1 MIRTDNLTRK
11 FGKVVAVE
19 NLSLE
24 VHKGEVFGFIGPNG
38 AGKTTTV
45 RMLCCLIAP
54 TEGTAYIGDNEIN
67 RDPDSLNI
75 RQMVGLLPESPG
87 LYERLSPYRNLD
99 FFAQLY
105 GVPQGKRRER
115 IKDLLEMLNMWKKR
129 DEPVGTF
136 SKGMKQK
143 IAIARALVHD
153 PEILFLDEP
162 TSGLDPRAAKTVR
175 DFLSDLRREGRTIF
189 LNTHNLDE
197 AERLCDRVALVNTK
211 LVAVGSPL
219 ELKRRFWGRTT
230 VVQLKAVSES
240 IISAVEALPFVKNV
254 SAEDSKLLVDV
265 GNPEEENSMLAETI
279 LASGGKIQFI
289 SEMERTL
296 EDVYL
301 KLIGGDS

>member
-19 NLSLE
+19 NLTLD
-24 VHKGEVFGFIGPNG
+24 VRKGEVFGFIGPNG

-54 TEGTAYIGDNEIN
+54 TEGTAFIGDNEIN

-105 GVPQGKRRER
+105 GVPRSKREER
-115 IKDLLEMLNMWKKR
+115 IKDLLQMLNMWKKR
-129 DEPVGTF
+129 DDPVGTF

-175 DFLSDLRREGRTIF
+175 DFLSDLKREGRTIF
-189 LNTHNLDE
+189 LNTHNLAE

-219 ELKRRFWGRTT
+219 ELKRRYWERTT
-230 VVQLKAVSES
+230 QVQLKAISPS
-240 IISAVEALPFVKNV
+240 IISAVEALPFAKNV
-254 SAEDSKLLVDV
+254 RTEDSKLLVDV
-265 GNPEEENSMLAETI
+265 GNPEEDNSMLAQTI
-279 LASGGKIQFI
+279 LAAGGKIQFI

>member
-1 MIRTDNLTRK
+1 MIRTENLTRK
-11 FGKVVAVE
+11 FGNVVAVE
-19 NLSLE
+19 NLTLD
-24 VHKGEVFGFIGPNG
+24 VRKGEVFGFIGPNG

-54 TEGTAYIGDNEIN
+54 TEGTAFIGDNEIN

-105 GVPQGKRRER
+105 GVPRSKREER
-115 IKDLLEMLNMWKKR
+115 IKDLLQMLNMWKKR

-189 LNTHNLDE
+189 LNTHNLSE

-211 LVAVGSPL
+211 LVAVGSPM
-219 ELKRRFWGRTT
+219 ELKRRYWERTT
-230 VVQLKAVSES
+230 QVQLKAISPS
-240 IISAVEALPFVKNV
+240 IISAVEALPFAKNV
-254 SAEDSKLLVDV
+254 RTEDSKLLVDV
-265 GNPEEENSMLAETI
+265 GNPEEDNSMLAQTI
-279 LASGGKIQFI
+279 LAAGGKIQFI

-301 KLIGGDS
+301 KLIGGG

>member
-1 MIRTDNLTRK
+1 MIRTENLTRK

-19 NLSLE
+19 NLTLD
-24 VHKGEVFGFIGPNG
+24 VRKGEVFGFIGPNG

-54 TEGTAYIGDNEIN
+54 TEGTAFIGDNEIN

-105 GVPQGKRRER
+105 GVPRSKREER
-115 IKDLLEMLNMWKKR
+115 IKDLLQMLNMWKKR
-129 DEPVGTF
+129 DDPVGTF

-175 DFLSDLRREGRTIF
+175 DLLSDLKREGRTIF
-189 LNTHNLDE
+189 LNTHNLAE

-211 LVAVGSPL
+211 LVAVGSPD
-219 ELKRRFWGRTT
+219 ELKRMYWERTT
-230 VVQLKAVSES
+230 QVQLKAISPS
-240 IISAVEALPFVKNV
+240 IISAVEALPFAKNV
-254 SAEDSKLLVDV
+254 RTENSKLLVDV
-265 GNPEEENSMLAETI
+265 GNPEEDNSMLAQTI
-279 LASGGKIQFI
+279 LAAGGKIQFI

>member
-1 MIRTDNLTRK
+1 MIRTDGLTRR
-11 FGKVVAVE
+11 FGKVVAVD
-19 NLSLE
+19 NLNLE
-24 VHKGEVFGFIGPNG
+24 VRRGEVFGFIGPNG

-54 TEGTAYIGDNEIN
+54 TKGTAYIGDNEID

-99 FFAQLY
+99 FYAQLY
-105 GVPQGKRRER
+105 GVSQAKREKR
-115 IKDLLEMLNMWKKR
+115 IKDLLKMLNMWNKR

-153 PEILFLDEP
+153 PDILFLDEP

-175 DFLSDLRREGRTIF
+175 DFLSDLRKEGRTIF
-189 LNTHNLDE
+189 LNTHNLAE
-197 AERLCDRVALVNTK
+197 AERLCDRVGLVNTR
-211 LVAVGSPL
+211 LVEVGTPV
-219 ELKRRFWGRTT
+219 ELKRKYFGRTT
-230 VVQLKAVSES
+230 SIQLKEIRPS
-240 IISAVEALPFVKNV
+240 IVSAVEALPFAKNV
-254 SAEDSKLLVDV
+254 RTENSRLLVDV
-265 GNPEEENSMLAETI
+265 GNPEEDNPALTETI
-279 LASGGKIQFI
+279 IANGGKVQFI
-289 SEMERTL
+289 SELERSL

>member
-1 MIRTDNLTRK
+1 MIRTDGLTRR
-11 FGKVVAVE
+11 FGSVVAVK

-105 GVPQGKRRER
+105 GVPQSKREER
-115 IKDLLEMLNMWKKR
+115 IKDLLKMLNMWKKR

-189 LNTHNLDE
+189 LNTHNLSE
-197 AERLCDRVALVNTK
+197 AERLCDRVALVNTE
-211 LVAVGSPL
+211 LVVVGSPL
-219 ELKRRFWGRTT
+219 ELKRRYWGRTIK
-230 VVQLKAVSES
+230 VQLNTITPS
-240 IISAVEALPFVKNV
+240 IISAVEALPFTKNV
-254 SAEDSKLLVDV
+254 RTEDSRLLVDV
-265 GNPEEENSMLAETI
+265 GNPEEENSVLAETI
-279 LASGGKIQFI
+279 LGAGGKIQFI
-289 SEMERTL
+289 TEKERTL

>member
-1 MIRTDNLTRK
+1 MIRTENLTRK
-11 FGKVVAVE
+11 FGNVVAVE
-19 NLSLE
+19 NLTLD
-24 VHKGEVFGFIGPNG
+24 VRKGEVFGFIGPNG

-54 TEGTAYIGDNEIN
+54 TEGTAFIGDNEIN

-105 GVPQGKRRER
+105 GVPRSKREER
-115 IKDLLEMLNMWKKR
+115 IKDLLQMLNMWKKR

-189 LNTHNLDE
+189 LNTHNLAE

-211 LVAVGSPL
+211 LVAVGSPM
-219 ELKRRFWGRTT
+219 ELKRRYWERTT
-230 VVQLKAVSES
+230 QVQLKTISPS
-240 IISAVEALPFVKNV
+240 IISAVEALPFAKNV
-254 SAEDSKLLVDV
+254 RTEDSKLLVDV
-265 GNPEEENSMLAETI
+265 GNPEEDNSMLAQTI
-279 LASGGKIQFI
+279 LAAGGKIQFI

-301 KLIGGDS
+301 KLIGGGK

>member
-1 MIRTDNLTRK
+1 MIRTENLTRK
-11 FGKVVAVE
+11 FGNVVAVE
-19 NLSLE
+19 NLTLD
-24 VHKGEVFGFIGPNG
+24 VRKGEVFGFIGPNG

-54 TEGTAYIGDNEIN
+54 TEGTAFIGDYEIN

-105 GVPQGKRRER
+105 GVPRAKREER
-115 IKDLLEMLNMWKKR
+115 IKDLLQMLNMWKKR

-189 LNTHNLDE
+189 LNTHNLAE

-219 ELKRRFWGRTT
+219 ELKRRYWERTT
-230 VVQLKAVSES
+230 QVQLKAISPS
-240 IISAVEALPFVKNV
+240 IISAVEALPFAKNV
-254 SAEDSKLLVDV
+254 RTEDSKLLVDV
-265 GNPEEENSMLAETI
+265 GNPEEDNSMLAQTI
-279 LASGGKIQFI
+279 LAAGGKIQFI

>member
-1 MIRTDNLTRK
+1 MIRTENLTRK

-19 NLSLE
+19 NLTLD
-24 VHKGEVFGFIGPNG
+24 VRKGEVFGFIGPNG

-54 TEGTAYIGDNEIN
+54 TEGTAFIGDNEIN

-105 GVPQGKRRER
+105 GVPRSKREER
-115 IKDLLEMLNMWKKR
+115 IKDLLQMLNMWKKR

-189 LNTHNLDE
+189 LNTHNLAE

-211 LVAVGSPL
+211 LVAVGSPM
-219 ELKRRFWGRTT
+219 ELKRRYWERTT
-230 VVQLKAVSES
+230 QVQLKAISPS
-240 IISAVEALPFVKNV
+240 IISAVEALPFAKNV
-254 SAEDSKLLVDV
+254 RTEDSKLLVDV
-265 GNPEEENSMLAETI
+265 GNPEEDNPMLAQTI
-279 LASGGKIQFI
+279 LAAGGKIQFI

-301 KLIGGDS
+301 KLIGGG

>member
-1 MIRTDNLTRK
+1 MIRTENLTRK
-11 FGKVVAVE
+11 FGDVVAVE
-19 NLSLE
+19 NLTLD
-24 VHKGEVFGFIGPNG
+24 VRKGEVFGFIGPNG

-54 TEGTAYIGDNEIN
+54 TEGTAFIGDNEIN

-105 GVPQGKRRER
+105 GVPRSKREER
-115 IKDLLEMLNMWKKR
+115 IKDLLQMLDMWKKR

-189 LNTHNLDE
+189 LNTHNLAE

-211 LVAVGSPL
+211 LVAVGSPT
-219 ELKRRFWGRTT
+219 ELKRRYWERTT
-230 VVQLKAVSES
+230 QVQLKAISPS
-240 IISAVEALPFVKNV
+240 IISAVEALPFAKNV
-254 SAEDSKLLVDV
+254 RTQDSKLLVDV
-265 GNPEEENSMLAETI
+265 GNPEEDNSMLAQTI
-279 LASGGKIQFI
+279 LAAGGKIQFI

-301 KLIGGDS
+301 KLIGGG

>member
-19 NLSLE
+19 KLNLE
-24 VHKGEVFGFIGPNG
+24 VRKGEVFGFIGPNG

-54 TEGTAYIGDNEIN
+54 TEGTAYIGENEIN

-105 GVPQGKRRER
+105 GVPQVKREGR
-115 IKDLLEMLNMWKKR
+115 IKELLEMLNMWKKR

-189 LNTHNLDE
+189 LNTHNLNE

-211 LVAVGSPL
+211 LVVVGSPL
-219 ELKRRFWGRTT
+219 ELQRRFWGRTT
-230 VVQLKAVSES
+230 VVQLKSISES

-254 SAEDSKLLVDV
+254 LTEDTKLLVDLE
-265 GNPEEENSMLAETI
+265 NPEEENSALAESI
-279 LASGGKIQFI
+279 LANGGKIQFI
-289 SEMERTL
+289 SELERTL

-301 KLIGGDS
+301 KLIGGGS

>member
-1 MIRTDNLTRK
+1 MIRTENLTRK
-11 FGKVVAVE
+11 FGNVVAVE
-19 NLSLE
+19 NLTLN
-24 VHKGEVFGFIGPNG
+24 VRKGEVFGFIGPNG

-54 TEGTAYIGDNEIN
+54 TEGTAFIGDNEIN

-105 GVPQGKRRER
+105 GVPRSKREER
-115 IKDLLEMLNMWKKR
+115 IKDLLQMLNMWKKR

-189 LNTHNLDE
+189 LNTHNLAE

-219 ELKRRFWGRTT
+219 ELKRRYWKRTT
-230 VVQLKAVSES
+230 QVQLKAISPS
-240 IISAVEALPFVKNV
+240 IISAVEALPFAKNV
-254 SAEDSKLLVDV
+254 RAEDSKLLVDV
-265 GNPEEENSMLAETI
+265 GNPEEDNSMLAQTI
-279 LASGGKIQFI
+279 LAAGGKIQFI

-301 KLIGGDS
+301 KLIGGD

>member
-1 MIRTDNLTRK
+1 MIRTENLTRK

-19 NLSLE
+19 NLTLD
-24 VHKGEVFGFIGPNG
+24 VRKGEVFGFIGPNG

-54 TEGTAYIGDNEIN
+54 TEGTAFIGDNEIN

-105 GVPQGKRRER
+105 GVPRNKREER
-115 IKDLLEMLNMWKKR
+115 IKDLLQMLNMWKKR

-189 LNTHNLDE
+189 LNTHNLAE

-211 LVAVGSPL
+211 LVAVGSPM
-219 ELKRRFWGRTT
+219 ELKRRYWKRTT
-230 VVQLKAVSES
+230 QVQLKAISPS
-240 IISAVEALPFVKNV
+240 ILSAVEALPFAKNV
-254 SAEDSKLLVDV
+254 RTQDSKLLVDV
-265 GNPEEENSMLAETI
+265 GNPEEDNSMLAQTI
-279 LASGGKIQFI
+279 LAAGGKIQFI

-301 KLIGGDS
+301 KLIGGGS

>member
-19 NLSLE
+19 KLNLE
-24 VHKGEVFGFIGPNG
+24 VRKGEVFGFIGPNG

-54 TEGTAYIGDNEIN
+54 TEGTAYIGENEIN

-105 GVPQGKRRER
+105 GVPQAKRPER

-175 DFLSDLRREGRTIF
+175 DFLSDLRKEGRTIF
-189 LNTHNLDE
+189 LNTHNLNE
-197 AERLCDRVALVNTK
+197 AERLCDRVAIVNTK

-219 ELKRRFWGRTT
+219 ELKRMFWGRTT
-230 VVQLKAVSES
+230 VVQMKSISES
-240 IISAVEALPFVKNV
+240 IVSAVEALPFVKNV
-254 SAEDSKLLVDV
+254 MTKDSKLLVEL
-265 GNPEEENSMLAETI
+265 GNPEEENSVLAETI
-279 LASGGKIQFI
+279 LANKGKIQFI

-301 KLIGGDS
+301 KLIGGGS

>member
-19 NLSLE
+19 NLNLE
-24 VHKGEVFGFIGPNG
+24 VSKGEVFGFIGPNG

-67 RDPDSLNI
+67 REPDSLNI

-105 GVPQGKRRER
+105 GVSQARREGR
-115 IKDLLEMLNMWKKR
+115 IKELLEMLNMWKMR

-189 LNTHNLDE
+189 LNTHNLNE
-197 AERLCDRVALVNTK
+197 AERLCDRVAVVNTR

-230 VVQLKAVSES
+230 VVQLKAISPS
-240 IISAVEALPFVKNV
+240 IVSAVEALPFTKNV
-254 SAEDSKLLVDV
+254 RAEDSKLLVDLRD
-265 GNPEEENSMLAETI
+265 PEEENSVIAETI
-279 LASGGKIQFI
+279 LKNGGKIQFI
-289 SEMERTL
+289 SELERTL

>member
-1 MIRTDNLTRK
+1 MIRTENLTRK

-19 NLSLE
+19 NLTLD
-24 VHKGEVFGFIGPNG
+24 VRKGEVFGFIGPNG

-54 TEGTAYIGDNEIN
+54 TEGTAFIGDNEIN

-105 GVPQGKRRER
+105 GVPRSKREER
-115 IKDLLEMLNMWKKR
+115 IKDLLQMLNMWKKR

-175 DFLSDLRREGRTIF
+175 DFLSDLKREGRTIF
-189 LNTHNLDE
+189 LNTHNLAE

-219 ELKRRFWGRTT
+219 ELKRRYWERTT
-230 VVQLKAVSES
+230 QVQLKAISPS
-240 IISAVEALPFVKNV
+240 IISAVEALPFAKNV
-254 SAEDSKLLVDV
+254 RTEDSKLLVDV
-265 GNPEEENSMLAETI
+265 GNPEEDNSMLAQTI
-279 LASGGKIQFI
+279 LAAGGKIQFI

-301 KLIGGDS
+301 KLIGGGS

>member
-1 MIRTDNLTRK
+1 MIRTENLTRK
-11 FGKVVAVE
+11 FGSVVAVE
-19 NLSLE
+19 NLTLD
-24 VHKGEVFGFIGPNG
+24 VRKGEVFGFIGPNG

-54 TEGTAYIGDNEIN
+54 TEGTAFIGDNEIN

-105 GVPQGKRRER
+105 GVPRSKREER
-115 IKDLLEMLNMWKKR
+115 IKDLLQMLNMWKKR
-129 DEPVGTF
+129 DDPVGTF

-189 LNTHNLDE
+189 LNTHNLAE

-211 LVAVGSPL
+211 LVAVGSPD
-219 ELKRRFWGRTT
+219 ELKRRYWERTT
-230 VVQLKAVSES
+230 QVQLKAISPS
-240 IISAVEALPFVKNV
+240 IISAVEALPFAKNV
-254 SAEDSKLLVDV
+254 RTQDSKLLVDV
-265 GNPEEENSMLAETI
+265 GNPEEDNSMLAQTI
-279 LASGGKIQFI
+279 LAAGGKIQFI

>member
-1 MIRTDNLTRK
+1 MIRTENLTRK
-11 FGKVVAVE
+11 FGNVVAVE
-19 NLSLE
+19 NLTLD
-24 VHKGEVFGFIGPNG
+24 VRKGEVFGFIGPNG

-54 TEGTAYIGDNEIN
+54 TEGTAFIGDNEIN

-105 GVPQGKRRER
+105 GVPRSKREER
-115 IKDLLEMLNMWKKR
+115 IKDLLQMLNMWKKR

-189 LNTHNLDE
+189 LNTHNLAE

-211 LVAVGSPL
+211 LVAVGSPM
-219 ELKRRFWGRTT
+219 ELKRRYWERTT
-230 VVQLKAVSES
+230 QVQLKTISPS
-240 IISAVEALPFVKNV
+240 IISAVEALPFAKNV
-254 SAEDSKLLVDV
+254 RTEDSKLLVDV
-265 GNPEEENSMLAETI
+265 GDPEEDNSMLAQTI
-279 LASGGKIQFI
+279 LAAGGKIQFI

-301 KLIGGDS
+301 KLIGGHS

>member
-1 MIRTDNLTRK
+1 MIRTENLTRK

-19 NLSLE
+19 DLNLE
-24 VHKGEVFGFIGPNG
+24 VRKGEVFGFIGPNG

-45 RMLCCLIAP
+45 RMLCCLIGP

-105 GVPQGKRRER
+105 GVAPAKRENR
-115 IKDLLEMLNMWKKR
+115 IKELLEMLNMWKKR

-175 DFLSDLRREGRTIF
+175 DFLSELRLEGRTIF
-189 LNTHNLDE
+189 LNTHNLAE
-197 AERLCDRVALVNTK
+197 AERLCDRVAVVNTQ
-211 LVAVGSPL
+211 LVAVGSPS

-230 VVQLKAVSES
+230 VVQLKS
-240 IISAVEALPFVKNV
+240 ISPSIVSAVESLPFAKNV
-254 SAEDSKLLVDV
+254 RIEDSKLLVDLRD
-265 GNPEEENSMLAETI
+265 PEEENSVLAETI
-279 LASGGKIQFI
+279 LRKGGKIQFI
-289 SEMERTL
+289 TELERTL